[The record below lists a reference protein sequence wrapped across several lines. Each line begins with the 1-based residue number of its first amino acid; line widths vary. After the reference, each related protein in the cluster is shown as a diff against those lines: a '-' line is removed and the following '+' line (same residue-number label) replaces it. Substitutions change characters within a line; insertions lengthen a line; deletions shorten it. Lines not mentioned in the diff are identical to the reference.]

1 MIALTS
7 STAQTAAIAIAV
19 VLVLVAYAWFKF
31 IKAVTTKALGLVVIF
46 GLVLGMW
53 NERTSVKECAV
64 EVAKG
69 TKKPA
74 DCAFFGVWDIKF
86 PGFK

>member
-46 GLVLGMW
+46 GLILGMW
-53 NERTSVKECAV
+53 NERTSIKECAT
-64 EVAKG
+64 EVVKG

-86 PGFK
+86 PGIK